1 MVTVVR
7 ATGLVTVQDLGWI
20 GHRRIGLPRGGA
32 MDPDGLRI
40 GNALVGN
47 PDDAA
52 GLEIAQG
59 ELALT
64 LGAATMVAVIGPAA
78 VRLDGIE
85 APTNTGLTVAKGGR
99 LEVVSAAGGRFITI
113 AIRGGIDLPP
123 VLGSRSTYLP
133 TKLGG
138 FKGRRLAAGDRLP
151 CGTGRT
157 APPPG
162 TSVPPP
168 PVGAGP
174 IRLAPGPQ
182 GHLFAGE
189 ASALLAES
197 PYRIGVQSDRM
208 GTRLEGA
215 PLAIRMTATLPSEAT
230 CLGAIQVPD
239 DGQPIVILGDG
250 PTVGGYPKIGAVISA
265 DLTRFARLAPGTTVR
280 FAWVSLG
287 QAERAWRQSVG
298 YLNGVLA
305 TLRQPHSG

>member
-1 MVTVVR
+1 MVR
-7 ATGLVTVQDLGWI
+7 AIGLITVQDLGWI
-20 GHRRIGLPRGGA
+20 GHRHIGLPPGGA
-32 MDPDGLRI
+32 MDPGGLRI

-59 ELALT
+59 KLTLT
-64 LGAATMVAVIGPAA
+64 LGVATVVAVIGPAA

-85 APTNTGLTVAKGGR
+85 VPTDASLAVVEGGR
-99 LEVVSAAGGRFITI
+99 LEIVSAAGGRFITI

-138 FKGRRLAAGDRLP
+138 FKGRRLATGDRLR
-151 CGTGRT
+151 CGTGRP
-157 APPPG
+157 APRPAG

-168 PVGAGP
+168 PVEAGP

-182 GHLFAGE
+182 GHLFADD
-189 ASALLAES
+189 AHALLAES
-197 PYRIGVQSDRM
+197 PYRVGVQSDRM

-215 PLAIRMTATLPSEAT
+215 PLAVRMTATLPSEAT
-230 CLGAIQVPD
+230 CLGAVQVPD
-239 DGQPIVILGDG
+239 DGQPIVILRDG

-265 DLTRFARLAPGTTVR
+265 DLTRFARLAPGSTVR

-287 QAERAWRQSVG
+287 QAERAWRQSAG
-298 YLNGVLA
+298 HLNGILA
-305 TLRQPHSG
+305 TLRDPSRSG

>member
-1 MVTVVR
+1 MVR

-20 GHRRIGLPRGGA
+20 GHRRVGLPRGGA

-47 PDDAA
+47 PDEAA

-59 ELALT
+59 ELTLT
-64 LGAATMVAVIGPAA
+64 LGAATVVAVIGPAA

-85 APTNTGLTVAKGGR
+85 APTNTGLAVAEGGR
-99 LEVVSAAGGRFITI
+99 LEIVSAAGGRFITI

-151 CGTGRT
+151 CGAGRS

-168 PVGAGP
+168 PVEDGP

-182 GHLFAGE
+182 EHLFAGE
-189 ASALLAES
+189 AYALLAES

-208 GTRLEGA
+208 GTRLVGA

-239 DGQPIVILGDG
+239 DGQPIVILRDG

-265 DLTRFARLAPGTTVR
+265 DLTRFARLAPGSTVR
-280 FAWVSLG
+280 FGWVSLG

-298 YLNGVLA
+298 HLNGILA
-305 TLRQPHSG
+305 TLRQPRSG